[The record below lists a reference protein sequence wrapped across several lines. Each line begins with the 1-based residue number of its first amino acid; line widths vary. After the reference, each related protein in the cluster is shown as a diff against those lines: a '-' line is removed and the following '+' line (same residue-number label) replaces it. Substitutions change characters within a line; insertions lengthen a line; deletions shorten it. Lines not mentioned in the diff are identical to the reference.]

1 MATSENF
8 FYSLVAD
15 TLGTLENRK
24 AKIKEN
30 ELTCCCPFHDEDDP
44 SFGIDLHKGVYHCFT
59 CGEKGNM
66 VQFVSKLKDIPVS
79 KAKEIVLNEVGFIY
93 FN

>member
-30 ELTCCCPFHDEDDP
+30 
-44 SFGIDLHKGVYHCFT
+44 
-59 CGEKGNM
+59 
-66 VQFVSKLKDIPVS
+66 
-79 KAKEIVLNEVGFIY
+79 
-93 FN
+93 